1 MSTLEKDPPERVCG
15 DEEHDRPELVQPRE
29 VPLGGPRAM
38 RVRRTLPARGRSMVG
53 AWCFVDHYGPD
64 EVAETGGMVV
74 PPHPHTALQT
84 VSWLFQGEIEHRDS
98 TGAHAMVVPGEL
110 NLMTAGHGVCHSEV
124 STPATEVLH
133 GVQLWTALP
142 AEHAEVDAFFVHHV
156 PEPVEV
162 GDAVVS
168 VFLGELGVTAAGV
181 AGGEPAGAGDPA
193 PVTSLSSP
201 VTTYSPLLGAEIVL
215 HPHASL
221 VLQVDPAFEHGIL
234 LDRGELRA
242 AEQDVP
248 GAHLLHLPVGRD
260 TVELAAGAEGAR
272 VVLLGGT
279 PFGEEIVMW
288 WNFVGRSHEEVVRAR
303 EQWQAELGHVADGR
317 FGAVDHP
324 GESLPAPAL
333 PQVRLRPRR

>member
-1 MSTLEKDPPERVCG
+1 MTWVTWAEAPCHTGGMSTLEKDPPERVCG
-15 DEEHDRPELVQPRE
+15 EEAHDRPELVPPRE

-38 RVRRTLPARGRSMVG
+38 RVRRTLPARGRTMVG

-64 EVAETGGMVV
+64 DVADTGGMVV

-98 TGAHAMVVPGEL
+98 TGVHAMVVPGEL

-124 STPATEVLH
+124 STSSTTVLH

-142 AEHAEVDAFFVHHV
+142 AEHADVEASFVHHV
-156 PEPVEV
+156 PGPVEV
-162 GDAVVS
+162 DGAVAS
-168 VFLGELGVTAAGV
+168 VFLGKLGLAGTRAV
-181 AGGEPAGAGDPA
+181 
-193 PVTSLSSP
+193 SP

-221 VLQVDPAFEHGIL
+221 VLDLDPTFEHGVL
-234 LDRGELRA
+234 LDRGEVRVA
-242 AEQDVP
+242 GEDVP
-248 GAHLLHLPVGRD
+248 TAHLLHLPPGRD
-260 TVELAAGAEGAR
+260 TLELASGADGAR

-288 WNFVGRSHEEVVRAR
+288 WNFVGRNHDDVVEAR
-303 EQWQAELGHVADGR
+303 EQWQAELGHAEDGR
-317 FGAVDHP
+317 FGAVDYP
-324 GESLPAPAL
+324 GDSLPAPAL
-333 PQVRLRPRR
+333 PHVRLRPRG